1 MIFKVKSKKFTI
13 ILMGI
18 IMLLAKSV
26 ASDLIDT
33 LTSKTVDGIVH
44 SVFDHACNIQLAK
57 NRLVAL
63 ISPKLPNYP
72 SAIKLDIAENRM
84 IRSIGFKTGMKA
96 AVNKDEIKIPDINI
110 TILLT
115 DVKVWDSSPLFL
127 RSNISEEKLNENI
140 EKIRDLIL
148 KYGKIEGVAS
158 ILDVNAVDN
167 NYKNFIIN
175 SVKRLA
181 KGISDFDYKEI
192 SEASKRLIGL
202 GPGLTPAADD
212 FLLGILAS
220 LYYIGYYFGN
230 HLENL
235 KKIAGFIIYD
245 LPGRTTFISEI
256 MLRNGMKARFSE
268 PIRDLMLAVIHTT
281 SAQDKCINLLNIG
294 GTSGSDCAAGIV
306 WGGLLMFDIGKLT
319 GGEENGPKISH

>member
-1 MIFKVKSKKFTI
+1 
-13 ILMGI
+13 MGI
-18 IMLLAKSV
+18 VMLLAKSI

-44 SVFDHACNIQLAK
+44 SVFDHACNIQLDK
-57 NRLVAL
+57 NRLVTL

-72 SAIKLDIAENRM
+72 SAIKLDIAEDQKLC
-84 IRSIGFKTGMKA
+84 SIGFKTGMKA
-96 AVNKDEIKIPDINI
+96 VVNKDEINIPKACISI
-110 TILLT
+110 KLT
-115 DVKVWDSSPLFL
+115 GVKVWDSSPLFL
-127 RSNISEEKLNENI
+127 RSKISEEMLNENI
-140 EKIRDLIL
+140 EKIRDLTL
-148 KYGKIEGVAS
+148 KCGEIEGVAS
-158 ILDVNAVDN
+158 ILDGNKVDN

-192 SEASKRLIGL
+192 TEASKRLIGL

-230 HLENL
+230 HLESL
-235 KKIAGFIIYD
+235 KKIASFIIYD

-268 PIRDLMLAVIHTT
+268 PIRDLVLAVTNSNSIN
-281 SAQDKCINLLNIG
+281 DECVNLLSIG

-306 WGGLLMFDIGKLT
+306 F
-319 GGEENGPKISH
+319 GGELMAKVKILK

>member
-1 MIFKVKSKKFTI
+1 
-13 ILMGI
+13 
-18 IMLLAKSV
+18 MLLAKSV

-44 SVFDHACNIQLAK
+44 SVFDNACNIQLDK
-57 NRLVAL
+57 NSLITL
-63 ISPKLPNYP
+63 ISPILPNYP
-72 SAIKLDIAENRM
+72 SAIKLDIAEDQKLC
-84 IRSIGFKTGMKA
+84 SIGFKVGMKA
-96 AVNKDEIKIPDINI
+96 VVNKNEIKIPEVCISI
-110 TILLT
+110 KLT
-115 DVKVWDSSPLFL
+115 GAKVWDSSPLFL
-127 RSNISEEKLNENI
+127 RSKISEEILNKNI
-140 EKIRDLIL
+140 EKIRDLTL
-148 KYGKIEGVAS
+148 KYGEIEGIAS
-158 ILDVNAVDN
+158 ILDGDKVANH
-167 NYKNFIIN
+167 YKDFIID
-175 SVKRLA
+175 SVRKLTR
-181 KGISDFDYKEI
+181 GIKYNDYKMI
-192 SEASKRLIGL
+192 TEASKRLIGL

-268 PIRDLMLAVIHTT
+268 PIRNLMFAVIHNT
-281 SAQDKCINLLNIG
+281 SVQDKCINLLNIG

-306 WGGLLMFDIGKLT
+306 FGGVLMSKV
-319 GGEENGPKISH
+319 KILK

>member
-1 MIFKVKSKKFTI
+1 
-13 ILMGI
+13 
-18 IMLLAKSV
+18 MLSAKSI

-44 SVFDHACNIQLAK
+44 SVFDHACNIQLEE
-57 NRLVAL
+57 NNLVTL

-72 SAIKLDIAENRM
+72 AAIKLDIAENRM
-84 IRSIGFKTGMKA
+84 IRSIGFKTGMKS
-96 AVNKDEIKIPDINI
+96 VINKDEIKMPEICISI
-110 TILLT
+110 KLSGA
-115 DVKVWDSSPLFL
+115 KVWDSSPLFL
-127 RSNISEEKLNENI
+127 RSNISEEMLNKNI
-140 EKIRDLIL
+140 EKICNLTL
-148 KYGKIEGVAS
+148 KCGEIEGVAS
-158 ILDVNAVDN
+158 ILDGNKVDN

-175 SVKRLA
+175 PVKRLA
-181 KGISDFDYKEI
+181 KGISNFDYKEI
-192 SEASKRLIGL
+192 TEASKRLIGL

-220 LYYIGYYFGN
+220 LYYMGYYFGN

-268 PIRDLMLAVIHTT
+268 PIRDLMLAVIHNT
-281 SAQDKCINLLNIG
+281 AVQDKCLNLLNIG

-306 WGGLLMFDIGKLT
+306 FGGVLMTKV
-319 GGEENGPKISH
+319 KILK

>member
-1 MIFKVKSKKFTI
+1 MIFKVKSKKFII
-13 ILMGI
+13 ILMEI
-18 IMLLAKSV
+18 VMLSAKSI

-44 SVFDHACNIQLAK
+44 SVFDHACNIQLDK
-57 NRLVAL
+57 NRLVTL

-72 SAIKLDIAENRM
+72 STIKLDIAENRM
-84 IRSIGFKTGMKA
+84 IRSIGFKTGMKS
-96 AVNKDEIKIPDINI
+96 VINKDEIKMPEICISI
-110 TILLT
+110 KLSGA
-115 DVKVWDSSPLFL
+115 KVWDSSPLFL
-127 RSNISEEKLNENI
+127 RSNISEEMLNKNI
-140 EKIRDLIL
+140 EKIRDLTL
-148 KYGKIEGVAS
+148 KCGEIEGVAS
-158 ILDVNAVDN
+158 ILDGNKVDN
-167 NYKNFIIN
+167 NYKNFIVN
-175 SVKRLA
+175 PVKRLA
-181 KGISDFDYKEI
+181 KGISNFDYKEI
-192 SEASKRLIGL
+192 TEASKRLIGL

-220 LYYIGYYFGN
+220 LYYMGYYFGN

-268 PIRDLMLAVIHTT
+268 PIRDLMLAVIHNT
-281 SAQDKCINLLNIG
+281 AVQDKCLNLLNIG

-306 WGGLLMFDIGKLT
+306 FGGVLMTKV
-319 GGEENGPKISH
+319 KILK

>member
-1 MIFKVKSKKFTI
+1 MIFKVKSKKIII
-13 ILMGI
+13 ILMEI
-18 IMLLAKSV
+18 VMLSAKSI

-44 SVFDHACNIQLAK
+44 SVFDHACNIQLEE
-57 NRLVAL
+57 NNLVTL

-72 SAIKLDIAENRM
+72 AAIKLDIAENRM
-84 IRSIGFKTGMKA
+84 IRSIGFKTGMKS
-96 AVNKDEIKIPDINI
+96 VINKDEIKMPEICISI
-110 TILLT
+110 KLSGA
-115 DVKVWDSSPLFL
+115 KVWDSSPLFL
-127 RSNISEEKLNENI
+127 RSNISEEMLNKNI

-148 KYGKIEGVAS
+148 KCGEIEGVAS
-158 ILDVNAVDN
+158 ILDGNKVDN

-175 SVKRLA
+175 PVKRLA
-181 KGISDFDYKEI
+181 KGISNFDYKEI
-192 SEASKRLIGL
+192 TEASKRLIGL

-220 LYYIGYYFGN
+220 LYYMGYYFGN

-268 PIRDLMLAVIHTT
+268 PIRDLMLAVIHNT
-281 SAQDKCINLLNIG
+281 AVQDKCLNLLNIG

-306 WGGLLMFDIGKLT
+306 FGGVLMTKV
-319 GGEENGPKISH
+319 KILK

>member
-1 MIFKVKSKKFTI
+1 MIFKVKSKKFI
-13 ILMGI
+13 KNLVGI

-26 ASDLIDT
+26 ASDLNDT

-44 SVFDHACNIQLAK
+44 SVFSQACNIQLDK
-57 NRLVAL
+57 NSLITL
-63 ISPKLPNYP
+63 ISPMLPNYP
-72 SAIKLDIAENRM
+72 AAIKLDIAEDQKLY
-84 IRSIGFKTGMKA
+84 SIGFKVGIKA
-96 AVNKDEIKIPDINI
+96 IVNKDEIKMPEVCISIKI
-110 TILLT
+110 ASA
-115 DVKVWDSSPLFL
+115 KVWDSSPLFF
-127 RSNISEEKLNENI
+127 RSTVSEEILNKNI
-140 EKIRDLIL
+140 EKIRELTL
-148 KYGKIEGVAS
+148 KYGEMEGIAS
-158 ILDVNAVDN
+158 ILDGDEVDN

-181 KGISDFDYKEI
+181 RGISDFDYKEI
-192 SEASKRLIGL
+192 TEASKRLIGL

-235 KKIAGFIIYD
+235 KKMAGFVIYD

-256 MLRNGMKARFSE
+256 MLRNGIKARFSE
-268 PIRDLMLAVIHTT
+268 PIRDLMLAVTNSNSIN
-281 SAQDKCINLLNIG
+281 DECVNLLNIG

-306 WGGLLMFDIGKLT
+306 FGGVLMTKV
-319 GGEENGPKISH
+319 KILK

>member
-1 MIFKVKSKKFTI
+1 MIFKVKSKKIII

-18 IMLLAKSV
+18 VMLLAKSV

-33 LTSKTVDGIVH
+33 LTAKTVDGIVH
-44 SVFDHACNIQLAK
+44 SVFDHACNIQLDR
-57 NRLVAL
+57 NRLVTL
-63 ISPKLPNYP
+63 ISPKLPNCP
-72 SAIKLDIAENRM
+72 SAIKLDIAEDHKLY
-84 IRSIGFKTGMKA
+84 SIGFKAGMKS
-96 AVNKDEIKIPDINI
+96 VINKDEIKMPEVFLSIK
-110 TILLT
+110 LT
-115 DVKVWDSSPLFL
+115 GAKVWDSSPLFI
-127 RSNISEEKLNENI
+127 RSKISEEMLNGNI
-140 EKIRDLIL
+140 EKIRDLTL
-148 KYGKIEGVAS
+148 KFGEIEGVAS
-158 ILDVNAVDN
+158 ILDGDKTANH
-167 NYKNFIIN
+167 YKDFIIN

-192 SEASKRLIGL
+192 TEASKRLIGL

-220 LYYIGYYFGN
+220 LYYVGYYFGN

-256 MLRNGMKARFSE
+256 MLKNGMKARFSE
-268 PIRDLMLAVIHTT
+268 PIRDLMLAVIHNT
-281 SAQDKCINLLNIG
+281 SVQDKCVNLLSIG

-306 WGGLLMFDIGKLT
+306 FCGELMARV
-319 GGEENGPKISH
+319 KILK

>member
-1 MIFKVKSKKFTI
+1 
-13 ILMGI
+13 MGI
-18 IMLLAKSV
+18 VMLLAKSI

-44 SVFDHACNIQLAK
+44 SVFDHACNIQLDK
-57 NRLVAL
+57 NRLVTL

-115 DVKVWDSSPLFL
+115 GAKVWDSSPLFL

-281 SAQDKCINLLNIG
+281 SVQDKCINLLNIG

-319 GGEENGPKISH
+319 GGEENGPKISR